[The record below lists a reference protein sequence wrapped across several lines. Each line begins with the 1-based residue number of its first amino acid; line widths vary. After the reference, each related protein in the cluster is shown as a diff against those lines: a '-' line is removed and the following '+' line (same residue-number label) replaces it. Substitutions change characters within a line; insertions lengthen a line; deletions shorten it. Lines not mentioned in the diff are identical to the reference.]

1 MEKITKSKQ
10 EDLTM
15 YKYMYVRATTGGPF
29 SASDY
34 KELIDQHSR
43 EGWRFVTAIPA
54 KFVGYGVIKE
64 VDLVFEKEE

>member
-1 MEKITKSKQ
+1 
-10 EDLTM
+10 
-15 YKYMYVRATTGGPF
+15 MYVRATTGGLF

-34 KELIDQHSR
+34 KELIDQHSKD
-43 EGWRFVTAIPA
+43 GWRFVTAIPA